1 MNKSTASQQT
11 LDSMGRTG
19 ERFINKP
26 KDIEMNPETAPSAD
40 TPHRAAAVRPRI
52 ADLLARIE
60 GIQRWGLN
68 E

>member
-1 MNKSTASQQT
+1 MNKPTALPQ
-11 LDSMGRTG
+11 LDSTKNPG
-19 ERFINKP
+19 ESYLNDPKTDQMKP
-26 KDIEMNPETAPSAD
+26 GSDPLSE
-40 TPHRAAAVRPRI
+40 TPHRAAAVTPRI